1 MEKIVNDISCGVCVG
16 DDEEKDAVRPLIRLR
31 GIINQFGT
39 QRVHDD
45 LNLDILKGE
54 ILALVGGSG
63 TGKSVLF
70 RTILGLNK
78 PFSGR
83 ILFGDDE
90 RNILSL
96 NDKDLYA
103 IKKNWG
109 VLFQNGA
116 LFSSQSVI
124 ENVMLPMREHLDLS
138 EATMREL
145 AEIKL
150 QLVGLPARAGAKYPS
165 ELSGGMMK
173 RAALARSIALDPP
186 LLFLDEPTAGLDP
199 ISAAAFDKLIKNL
212 QEALNLTVVIITH
225 DLDTLVSICDRI
237 AVLLDQNVTVGTL
250 DEIMQTDHPWIQKYF
265 HGPRMR
271 AAQNTKAMQ
280 IMEQK

>member
-1 MEKIVNDISCGVCVG
+1 MEIKNDISCGVCSG
-16 DDEEKDAVRPLIRLR
+16 EDEGQDALRPLIRLR

-54 ILALVGGSG
+54 ILALVGGSV

-78 PFSGR
+78 PFKGR

-90 RNILSL
+90 RDILKLGS
-96 NDKDLYA
+96 KDLYQ
-103 IKKNWG
+103 IKENWG

-124 ENVMLPMREHLDLS
+124 ENVMLPMREHLNLS
-138 EATMREL
+138 EKMMREL
-145 AEIKL
+145 AEIKI
-150 QLVGLPARAGAKYPS
+150 QLVGLPAHAGAKYPS
-165 ELSGGMMK
+165 ELSGGMVK
-173 RAALARSIALDPP
+173 RAALARSMALDPP

-199 ISAAAFDKLIKNL
+199 ISAAAFDELIKNL

-237 AVLLDQNVTVGTL
+237 AVLLDKNVTVGTL
-250 DEIMQTDHPWIQKYF
+250 EEIMKTDHPWIQEYF
-265 HGPRMR
+265 HGTRMR
-271 AAQNTKAMQ
+271 AAQDTKARQ
-280 IMEQK
+280 R

>member
-1 MEKIVNDISCGVCVG
+1 MEIKNDISCGVCVG
-16 DDEEKDAVRPLIRLR
+16 EDEEKDASRPLIRLR
-31 GIINQFGT
+31 GIVNQFGT

-78 PFSGR
+78 PFKGR

-90 RNILSL
+90 RDILKLGS
-96 NDKDLYA
+96 KDLYQ
-103 IKKNWG
+103 IKENWG

-124 ENVMLPMREHLDLS
+124 ENVMLPMREHLNLS
-138 EATMREL
+138 EKMMREL
-145 AEIKL
+145 AEIKI
-150 QLVGLPARAGAKYPS
+150 QLVGLPAHAGAKYPS
-165 ELSGGMMK
+165 ELSGGMVK
-173 RAALARSIALDPP
+173 RAALARSMALDPP

-199 ISAAAFDKLIKNL
+199 ISAAAFDELIKNL

-237 AVLLDQNVTVGTL
+237 AVLLDKNVTVGTL
-250 DEIMQTDHPWIQKYF
+250 EEIMKTDHPWIQEYF
-265 HGPRMR
+265 HGTRMR
-271 AAQNTKAMQ
+271 AAQDTKAR
-280 IMEQK
+280 QK